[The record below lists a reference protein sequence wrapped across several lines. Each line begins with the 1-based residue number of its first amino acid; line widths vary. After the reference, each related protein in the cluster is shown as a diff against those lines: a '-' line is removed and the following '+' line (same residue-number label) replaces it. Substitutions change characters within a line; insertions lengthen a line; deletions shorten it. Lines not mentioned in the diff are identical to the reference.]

1 MKNLLILIV
10 LGGVITYFVTS
21 SEGSFSLDINK
32 VLDQFYV
39 SKSRMLGM
47 VAGFQDS
54 QGEVEKAIEYF
65 DSSQEVVDNIKNA
78 TKRIKE
84 SLNIVE
90 KKSGSSEIVK
100 ETAEQDIDKI
110 IKEITNI
117 PEEEK
122 QSKEE
127 IFENIVNILPKI
139 DIQPE
144 DVYSG
149 IENTKDQSMFLFNIA
164 LLYLKEE
171 KQDLAINTIK
181 KITDEYYRKIAIMI
195 LLDKTSDIR
204 DKKDLTKE
212 FDGSVV
218 GNFIYLNNLRNILSS
233 GNIDNA
239 KQFVMSFEDVSLQ
252 KMGWMEIFNFEIK
265 KGNIDSALE
274 ILKTQI
280 Y

>member
-1 MKNLLILIV
+1 
-10 LGGVITYFVTS
+10 
-21 SEGSFSLDINK
+21 
-32 VLDQFYV
+32 
-39 SKSRMLGM
+39 
-47 VAGFQDS
+47 
-54 QGEVEKAIEYF
+54 
-65 DSSQEVVDNIKNA
+65 
-78 TKRIKE
+78 
-84 SLNIVE
+84 
-90 KKSGSSEIVK
+90 
-100 ETAEQDIDKI
+100 
-110 IKEITNI
+110 
-117 PEEEK
+117 
-122 QSKEE
+122 
-127 IFENIVNILPKI
+127 
-139 DIQPE
+139 
-144 DVYSG
+144 
-149 IENTKDQSMFLFNIA
+149 
-164 LLYLKEE
+164 
-171 KQDLAINTIK
+171 
-181 KITDEYYRKIAIMI
+181 MI